1 MGFASG
7 VSCPKTHTTFVTT
20 HAHTDTVGQE
30 RYHSLVPMYCRHANA
45 IVFGFDVTDRRSFDG
60 CDRWIDELSYCV
72 DQECVRA
79 AVGNKI
85 DLKDRREVSTEEAR
99 KHFESMEPPV
109 LYFET
114 SAKTGEGVDELFE
127 AVARFV
133 LERKTDSMNNNNP
146 EEGECK
152 KDSKCT
158 IC

>member
-1 MGFASG
+1 
-7 VSCPKTHTTFVTT
+7 
-20 HAHTDTVGQE
+20 
-30 RYHSLVPMYCRHANA
+30 MYCRGANA
-45 IVFGFDVTDRRSFDG
+45 VVFGFDVTQRGTFDSIH
-60 CDRWIDELSYCV
+60 RWIDELREHL
-72 DQECVRA
+72 DQDCVRA

-85 DLKDRREVSTEEAR
+85 DMKDRREVSTEEAR